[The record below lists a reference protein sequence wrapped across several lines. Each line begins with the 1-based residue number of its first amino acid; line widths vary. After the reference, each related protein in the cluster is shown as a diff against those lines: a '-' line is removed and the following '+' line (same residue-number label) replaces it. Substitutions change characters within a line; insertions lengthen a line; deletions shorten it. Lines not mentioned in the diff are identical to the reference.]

1 MIRQALLALAAMA
14 FLPSV
19 ALAASATLYKSPT
32 CGCCGLYVSYL
43 EDNGY
48 SVTVEHPADMA
59 GVKSRYGVA
68 PGLAS
73 CHTMRIDGYTFEGHI
88 PLDAIERVLE
98 QRPPVA
104 GISVPG
110 MPTGV
115 PGMDGPFQPPLQVVT
130 LNGEVFATYFRLP

>member
-59 GVKSRYGVA
+59 GVKSHYGVA

>member
-1 MIRQALLALAAMA
+1 MLRQVLVALAAMA

-19 ALAASATLYKSPT
+19 ALGASATLYKSPT

-43 EDNGY
+43 EGNGY
-48 SVTVEHPADMA
+48 GVTVEHPADMA
-59 GVKSRYGVA
+59 DVKSHYGVA

-73 CHTMRIDGYTFEGHI
+73 CHTTRINGYTFEGHI
-88 PLDAIERVLE
+88 PLDAIEHVLE